1 VGPLRQSWVEAS
13 DYWRKGSPY
22 TPSGRDRG
30 SMGRPGPRDSTVVHG
45 GGLPRLRVLALIV
58 GLGTRRHLFSDDTTL
73 QHHTNVSNLQMRFD
87 APSPPPATV
96 ASAALFCASASASP
110 SALLSTN
117 TTSALTCRPT
127 APRRTFSAIYGHQ
140 QSYRALQRRLASEIT
155 CVSHTRPDMNRV
167 LKP

>member
-1 VGPLRQSWVEAS
+1 MGPLRQSWVEAS

-87 APSPPPATV
+87 APSPPPPWRV
-96 ASAALFCASASASP
+96 PLSSVPLPLPLRQPFSP
-110 SALLSTN
+110 PTQPRHSLADRLLLAEPSPQSTD
-117 TTSALTCRPT
+117 TS
-127 APRRTFSAIYGHQ
+127 
-140 QSYRALQRRLASEIT
+140 
-155 CVSHTRPDMNRV
+155 NRIGRCNGV
-167 LKP
+167 